1 MVKMINTIT
10 VVGEEFEGF
19 NDKAVVEIFADTV
32 FSVFHLSALNL
43 TRDESIVT
51 YTRVG
56 KKITGTLIVGK
67 FYVELAGEV
76 LDKNKYNLEV
86 SVGEERR
93 LYLSI
98 GS

>member
-1 MVKMINTIT
+1 MNSTIT
-10 VVGEEFEGF
+10 IIGKEEVEGF
-19 NDKAVVEIFADTV
+19 NDKAIVKIFADTV
-32 FSVFHLSALNL
+32 FSTFHLNTLNL
-43 TRDESIVT
+43 TIEESIVT
-51 YTRVG
+51 YTRIG
-56 KKITGTLIVGK
+56 KKITANLIVGK

-76 LDKNKYNLEV
+76 LGKDKCNLEV